1 MSPAVQRSCRRA
13 ERRALRQQN
22 GPAAGTRVAL
32 PVRMKATE
40 LLTQQ
45 HREVARLFE
54 AIEDAKDDKQKQQL
68 FMELAGNLVSH
79 DGIER
84 EIFYPACEEAMGM
97 NDQLGEA
104 LVEHGTIEF
113 AVYQATQAMG
123 KDDFEFKCTV
133 LKELVEHHVEEE
145 EDEFFPKA
153 EKALGD
159 ESLNLLGEEM
169 DEAFEDKKAED
180 FRAPLYEN
188 LRQVFAG
195 ALKTSPAEE
204 SEESEQASRA
214 SKGKAKPTSG
224 KHKARKSA

>member
-1 MSPAVQRSCRRA
+1 
-13 ERRALRQQN
+13 
-22 GPAAGTRVAL
+22 
-32 PVRMKATE
+32 MKATE

-45 HREVARLFE
+45 HREVSRLFK
-54 AIEDAKDDKQKQQL
+54 AIEDAKDDKQKQQH
-68 FMELAGNLVSH
+68 FMELASNLVSH

-123 KDDFEFKCTV
+123 KDDFEYKCTV

-145 EDEFFPKA
+145 EEEFFPQA

-159 ESLNLLGEEM
+159 DSLGLLGEEM
-169 DEAFEDKKAED
+169 AEAFEDKKAED

-188 LRQVFAG
+188 LKQVFAG
-195 ALKTSPAEE
+195 ALKTSPAEDG
-204 SEESEQASRA
+204 EEAPRA
-214 SKGKAKPTSG
+214 KGKTKPASG